1 MRWLDGMIN
10 RMDMTLNE
18 LWELIKD
25 WEAGLSAIHRVAKSQ
40 KQLSD

>member
-10 RMDMTLNE
+10 RMDMTLNK
-18 LWELIKD
+18 LWELMKD

>member
-18 LWELIKD
+18 LWELMKD
-25 WEAGLSAIHRVAKSQ
+25 WEAGLSAIHGVAKSQ